1 MKSPVVFLINLLAI
15 SVIGCQTSGS
25 FSSNTQSNAQP
36 GQAKS
41 TANSFED
48 FLQTEIPPSDGFDF
62 PFGDADGKGGYT
74 DKATGKT
81 HSGWYVATKFGEKY
95 SLGNHPAE
103 DWNGNGCGSA
113 DLGQPVYAVAG
124 VVCPR
129 SLPSDS
135 RRRNSGDI
143 LTK

>member
-1 MKSPVVFLINLLAI
+1 MKFLIFPFLFLI
-15 SVIGCQTSGS
+15 PTFGCRSGEPNS
-25 FSSNTQSNAQP
+25 AAS
-36 GQAKS
+36 QAFPRNS
-41 TANSFED
+41 TGNSFDD
-48 FLQTEIPPSDGFDF
+48 FLQTDISPADGFDF
-62 PFGDADGKGGYT
+62 PCGDADGKGAYT
-74 DKATGKT
+74 DKATGKA
-81 HSGWYVATKFGEKY
+81 HNGWYVATKFGEKY